1 MLSHIPFDVQA
12 FSEIVISLSVALI
25 CGTLIGVE
33 RQLRQ
38 RAAGLRTIAL
48 VAIGSALFVDI
59 GHRIF
64 LIYGGNQTPIHIVAY
79 IVSGVGFLGAGVI
92 MRDQGGIR
100 GINTAATLWTTA
112 AVGAAAGADLIIEAL
127 VGTAFI
133 LGANLILRPLARVLD
148 RHTLP
153 RNLSPQELRKL
164 KEDEDDTGAS

>member
-1 MLSHIPFDVQA
+1 MLTLTFNSQA
-12 FSEIVISLSVALI
+12 FVETIISLSVAFL

-48 VAIGSALFVDI
+48 VAIGAALFVDI

-64 LIYGGNQTPIHIVAY
+64 LIYGGNQTPIHVVAY

-100 GINTAATLWTTA
+100 GINTAATLWTAA
-112 AVGAAAGADLIIEAL
+112 AVGAAAGADLIVEAL
-127 VGTAFI
+127 VGTFFI
-133 LGANLILRPLARVLD
+133 LATNVMLRPLARALD
-148 RHTLP
+148 RRTLP
-153 RNLSPQELRKL
+153 RNLPPQELRKL
-164 KEDEDDTGAS
+164 KEDEDDTDLP